1 MSGSST
7 TDAQPGAVQWRLF
20 LRAMADEIDAS
31 FGAEA
36 RDEMLRG
43 AGARMAWLAPLSAVG
58 TLDALEVEMN
68 DALAAMGWGRT
79 SLVFDN
85 VARELRIT
93 HHGLPRIGTAGDPPG
108 TWLGALLEGLYE
120 AWLAQQP
127 GAEPGLHA
135 RQTGE
140 AAPEQVRL
148 RYARG

>member
-1 MSGSST
+1 MNGGPT

-20 LRAMADEIDAS
+20 LRAMADEIDES
-31 FGAEA
+31 LGIDA
-36 RDEMLRG
+36 RDALLR
-43 AGARMAWLAPLSAVG
+43 ASGARMARLAPLSAVG

-79 SLVFDN
+79 SLAFDDS
-85 VARELRIT
+85 ARELRIT
-93 HHGLPRIGTAGDPPG
+93 HHGLPRVGTAGDPPG
-108 TWLGALLEGLYE
+108 TWLAALLEGLYE
-120 AWLAQQP
+120 TWLAQQP

-140 AAPEQVRL
+140 PAPEQVRL